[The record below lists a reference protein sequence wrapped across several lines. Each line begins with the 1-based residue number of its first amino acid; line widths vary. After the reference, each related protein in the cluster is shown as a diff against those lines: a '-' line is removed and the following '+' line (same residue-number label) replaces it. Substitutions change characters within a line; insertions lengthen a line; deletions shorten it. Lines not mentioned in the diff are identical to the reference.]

1 MRNRPGITLIRMLCI
16 VLATAVVAVG
26 STLAVQYWLRGRDIS
41 KIAAEE
47 SFEGVTQKFEDPMTC
62 VDAYYRA
69 IVKCDHRQYQFCV
82 VNPLPVSNFLAKAV
96 ACAKTMKEGGFK
108 RYREPVRG
116 RTDFKEIRGF
126 RGADVFAIS
135 PWTREEVRYS
145 VISQGQS
152 WKIVEEK

>member
-1 MRNRPGITLIRMLCI
+1 MENRPGITLIRMLCVI
-16 VLATAVVAVG
+16 LGTAIIAVG
-26 STLAVQYWLRGRDIS
+26 STLIVQYWLNNRNSS
-41 KIAAEE
+41 KIATEE

-69 IVKCDHRQYQFCV
+69 IVRCDHRQYQFCV
-82 VNPLPVSNFLAKAV
+82 MNPLAVSNFLAKAGE
-96 ACAKTMKEGGFK
+96 CAKRMKENGFK

-116 RTDFKEIRGF
+116 RTDFKDIRGV